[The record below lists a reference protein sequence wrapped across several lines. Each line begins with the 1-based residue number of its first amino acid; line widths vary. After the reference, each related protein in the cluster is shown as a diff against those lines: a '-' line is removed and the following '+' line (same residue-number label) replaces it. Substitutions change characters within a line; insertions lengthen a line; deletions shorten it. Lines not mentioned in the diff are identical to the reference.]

1 MTQNIKMGGKVSPLA
16 NPWPTT
22 NYQKT
27 INEIAPGTITFRR
40 TVAVA
45 WCAYSTVIQLRGWLP
60 DAVGGI
66 CWLAVD
72 NPAQS
77 PHIPIFAG
85 GKTLP
90 APMSACGQKKYDP
103 SLFVW
108 QFRKA
113 NKLATLSWQTT
124 KDGFNKVLK
133 EVEDE
138 TFDGLPGAK
147 ATPAELDAYTQKVYD
162 NAAARWAELEA
173 KYWVEFGR
181 GF

>member
-1 MTQNIKMGGKVSPLA
+1 M
-16 NPWPTT
+16 
-22 NYQKT
+22 
-27 INEIAPGTITFRR
+27 
-40 TVAVA
+40 
-45 WCAYSTVIQLRGWLP
+45 
-60 DAVGGI
+60 GGI

-85 GKTLP
+85 GTTLP
-90 APMSACGQKKYDP
+90 TPMSACGQKRYDP

-124 KDGFNKVLK
+124 KEGFNKVLK
-133 EVEDE
+133 EVEDAA
-138 TFDGLPGAK
+138 FADLPGAD
-147 ATPAELDAYTQKVYD
+147 ATPEDLDTYTRRFY
-162 NAAARWAELEA
+162 NYAAARWAELEA